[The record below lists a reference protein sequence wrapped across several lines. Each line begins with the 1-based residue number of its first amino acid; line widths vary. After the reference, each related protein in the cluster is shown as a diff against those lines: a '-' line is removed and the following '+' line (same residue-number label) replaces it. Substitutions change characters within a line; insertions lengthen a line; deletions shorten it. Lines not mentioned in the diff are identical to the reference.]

1 MKYTFWAL
9 WGLFLAAW
17 TAALVTSEPVR
28 IHDQYLHDPWGIPL
42 GKVLHVGAY
51 AFLAATAGLLRLRR
65 PWGWLV
71 LIALLEHGV
80 LTEFAQS
87 FNPDRTPAV
96 FDILLDHAG
105 VALGASAAWAWF
117 TLRKGRGAGAGP
129 RADFDEARA
138 HWSDGRRL
146 DGTEG
151 GVRLGDERDD
161 AILGRSG
168 LQPQPQ
174 AEAGDD

>member
-1 MKYTFWAL
+1 MKYGIWVL

-65 PWGWLV
+65 PWGWVV

-80 LTEFAQS
+80 LTEFAQG

-105 VALGASAAWAWF
+105 VALGAVAAWAWV
-117 TLRKGRGAGAGP
+117 TLRQRREGGEGLRTDFNGA
-129 RADFDEARA
+129 EA
-138 HWSDGRRL
+138 HWSSGSRLGRA
-146 DGTEG
+146 DG
-151 GVRLGDERDD
+151 GVRLGDDGGD
-161 AILGRSG
+161 AILGRPEP
-168 LQPQPQ
+168 QPQPHS
-174 AEAGDD
+174 EAGGK